1 MKKTHDSDTLITRSE
16 AAEILGVSTRTI
28 SRYMRDGRL
37 TKFQGGEHGR
47 NVRVR
52 LHDVNELQV
61 ELDMPYL
68 PVN

>member
-1 MKKTHDSDTLITRSE
+1 MKKTCDADTLITRAE

-28 SRYMRDGRL
+28 SRYMRDGRI
-37 TKFQGGEHGR
+37 TKLQGGEHGR

-52 LHDVNELQV
+52 LRDVHALQ
-61 ELDMPYL
+61 EQLDMPYL